1 MTLIE
6 VLITVGLLAAI
17 VAVLGA
23 FFARFDGLYRFQ
35 TAVRDTA
42 GSASAAARAIDAAAR
57 AADAVAVSHAFSGVA
72 RASSTSTLV
81 LELPSINAAG
91 DVIVGAYDYAAFYAS
106 STALYE
112 ALDANA
118 SSSRASSTSMLS
130 NALASLSFSY
140 NAANITTA
148 TSVSAVISTASSF
161 VSGTASSTV
170 SVQARLKN
178 AP

>member
-6 VLITVGLLAAI
+6 VLVTLGLLAAI

-42 GSASAAARAIDAAAR
+42 GSASAAARAVDVAVR
-57 AADAVAVSHAFSGVA
+57 AADAVAASHAFSGVA
-72 RASSTSTLV
+72 RSSSADTLV
-81 LELPSINAAG
+81 LELPSVNAAG
-91 DVIVGAYDYAAFYAS
+91 DIVGGAYDYAAFYAS
-106 STALYE
+106 GTALYE

-118 SSSRASSTSMLS
+118 SSSRASSTNELS
-130 NALASLSFSY
+130 DALASLSFSY
-140 NAANITTA
+140 SAADLITA
-148 TSVSAVISTASSF
+148 TSVSAVISTTASF

-170 SVQARLKN
+170 RVHARLKN